1 MTFSMTYQSVSLSD
15 LVSTVRYHAVEA
27 MRNGA
32 SPEEAA
38 QSAADRMAMYF
49 PENNAAVIVAN
60 TAGEIGS

>member
-1 MTFSMTYQSVSLSD
+1 
-15 LVSTVRYHAVEA
+15 

-32 SPEEAA
+32 SPGEAA

-60 TAGEIGS
+60 TAGEIGSWLIVLITNLRANAKK